1 MRFIRMMT
9 REYRDQGKM
18 RAVHTAP
25 FFVCRKAYPTKK
37 ALLGAFCLRGI

>member
-18 RAVHTAP
+18 WAGHTAP
-25 FFVCRKAYPTKK
+25 FFICRKSSSTKK
-37 ALLGAFCLRGI
+37 ALLQTV